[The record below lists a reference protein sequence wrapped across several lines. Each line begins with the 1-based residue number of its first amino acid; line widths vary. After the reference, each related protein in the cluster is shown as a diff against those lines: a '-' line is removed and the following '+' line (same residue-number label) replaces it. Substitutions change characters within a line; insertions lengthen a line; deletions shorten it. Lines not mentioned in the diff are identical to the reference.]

1 MKRILVAFASNEG
14 HTEHIAHH
22 VARRLEDRG
31 LIVRLINLKSDG
43 SEAGA
48 DDCDATIIAG
58 SIHRGRHDA
67 LLSGFL
73 MRHGPA
79 IRQHPSAFLSVSLSA
94 ASHDREEI
102 AALDELVQKLLFE
115 LGWHPDAIEH
125 VAGAI
130 LDRQLNMIEKFI
142 LHRAAESHGE
152 VLDPSGNT
160 DFTDWGRL
168 DEFVDTFASTIETAD
183 VAAE

>member
-1 MKRILVAFASNEG
+1 MKRILVAFASKEG
-14 HTEHIAHH
+14 HTERIAHH
-22 VARRLEDRG
+22 VARRLEDKG
-31 LIVRLINLKSDG
+31 AIVRLINLKTDN

-58 SIHRGRHDA
+58 SLHRGHHDA
-67 LLSGFL
+67 SLAGFL

-79 IRQHPSAFLSVSLSA
+79 IRQHRSAFLSVSLSA

-102 AALDELVQKLLFE
+102 AALDELVQRFLSE
-115 LGWHPDAIEH
+115 LGWQPDAVQH

-130 LDRQLNMIEKFI
+130 LDRQLSMIEKFI
-142 LHRAAESHGE
+142 LHRAAEAHGE
-152 VLDPSGNT
+152 TLHPSGNT
-160 DFTDWGRL
+160 EFTNWERL
-168 DEFVDTFASTIETAD
+168 DAFVDEFSRSVTAAD